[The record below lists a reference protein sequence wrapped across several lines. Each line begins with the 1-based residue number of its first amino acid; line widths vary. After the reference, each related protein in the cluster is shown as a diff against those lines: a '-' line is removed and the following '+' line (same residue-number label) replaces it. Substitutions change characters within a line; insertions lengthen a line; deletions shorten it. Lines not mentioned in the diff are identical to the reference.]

1 MTQNLDQRRRVA
13 ATIATAVRDGAICSR
28 CWLIPEDCTCI
39 TATTSGDPLRDPA
52 WWQQRDDLQAIYG
65 YAQQQGASPA
75 AVLNVAI
82 MMTLARTP
90 SSVNLP
96 GIRGGRRGSLNLFGA
111 LVGKSGAGKGAAT
124 DAAEDGIIFH
134 GGSSYT
140 VGQGGSGEGLI
151 GKFGHLE
158 VDKETKERR
167 VFRDADAVLLDIAE
181 ISGLGAQ
188 MGRSGSTL
196 SDQLL
201 KAFSGSRLGF
211 GYAGANG
218 FELDRFTYRLTMV
231 AGVQPENSGILLD
244 QGGSGLPQ
252 RFIWAMAAAPDAP
265 DFDPRAVAPEPIHL
279 HLPVWDYAEYVVTM
293 DEDVLLEV
301 GQNSRELARDS
312 GLGLDGHAMFARL
325 KVAAALAFMRSA
337 RHITR
342 DDWHLSAG
350 VMAHSDIARTHC
362 LEVTAAARSE
372 QNRRRGRDRA
382 ETADAEDA
390 HRRERVRRNLT
401 GKWKADPT
409 VSASMLIK
417 SLPSRDREVGR
428 QVAEELANEY
438 VAFPRLASAA

>member
-1 MTQNLDQRRRVA
+1 MSDALQAQRKMAAQIRQAVA
-13 ATIATAVRDGAICSR
+13 SGTICGKCHQ
-28 CWLIPEDCTCI
+28 IPDDCTCPSA
-39 TATTSGDPLRDPA
+39 TAENDPLRDPA
-52 WWQQRDDLQAIYG
+52 WWAQRDDLLALHG

-75 AVLNVAI
+75 AVLNVAL

-90 SSVNLP
+90 SSVSLP

-124 DAAEDGIIFH
+124 DAAEDGLIFH
-134 GGSSYT
+134 GGENYT

-158 VDKETKERR
+158 IDKDTKERR

-188 MGRSGSTL
+188 MGRAGSTL

-211 GYAGANG
+211 GYAGSNG
-218 FELDRFTYRLTMV
+218 FELERFSYRLTMV
-231 AGVQPENSGILLD
+231 AGVQPENSAVLLD

-252 RFIWAMAAAPDAP
+252 RFIWAMASAPDAP
-265 DFDPRAVAPEPIHL
+265 DFDPRAITPEPIHV
-279 HLPVWDYAEYVVTM
+279 HLPSWGHGEYTVTM
-293 DEDVLLEV
+293 DVPVLMEV

-337 RHITR
+337 KHITE
-342 DDWHLSAG
+342 DDWRLSAD
-350 VMAHSDIARTHC
+350 VMAHSDVARQHC
-362 LEVTAAARSE
+362 VSVLAAMQSE
-372 QNRRRGRDRA
+372 ENRRRGRARA
-382 ETADAEDA
+382 EVDAAADL
-390 HRRERVRRNLT
+390 ERDKRIEGNLIRA
-401 GKWKADPT
+401 WKRDP
-409 VSASMLIK
+409 SATQPALLRT
-417 SLPSRDREVGR
+417 LPGRDRKDGAVI
-428 QVAEELANEY
+428 AAALADKY
-438 VAFPRLASAA
+438 PKFPAAA